1 LSGGFFLGA
10 KMPSFTTT
18 GDVDPFLHVSL
29 KKGEKIYCESDAM
42 VMMESTLDLRGR
54 MTGGIGSAI
63 MRRFAHGESFFQQ
76 HIEAVRGDGDCLL
89 SPMLPGAIEVVDV
102 GVRQYLMND
111 GAFVAATSGTEMKVR
126 TQSIGNALFAQS
138 GGFFIMETSGTG
150 QVVVSGF
157 GSMFQLDVE
166 KGKDV
171 VIDNSHVVCWD
182 NALNYEIS
190 VTTGGGSG
198 SGGIGGFLGNM
209 VNSVTSGEGIV
220 LRFSGSGK
228 VFICS
233 RNRATFQKW
242 AATGKT

>member
-1 LSGGFFLGA
+1 
-10 KMPSFTTT
+10 MPVFSVT
-18 GDVDPFLHVSL
+18 GDVDPFLHVSM
-29 KKGEKIYCESDAM
+29 KQGETIYCESDAM
-42 VMMESTLDLRGR
+42 VMMETALDLKGK
-54 MTGGIGSAI
+54 MTGGLGGAI
-63 MRRFAHGESFFQQ
+63 MRRFANGESFFQQ
-76 HIEAVRGDGDCLL
+76 HIEAVRGSGDCLL
-89 SPMLPGAIEVVDV
+89 SPTLPGAIEVVDV
-102 GVRQYLMND
+102 GARQYLLND

-138 GGFFIMETSGTG
+138 GGFFVMETAGSG

-166 KGKDV
+166 PGKDV

-182 NALNYEIS
+182 NSLKYEIS
-190 VTTGGGSG
+190 VTTGGGASG
-198 SGGIGGFLGNM
+198 SGIGGFLGNI

-233 RNRATFQKW
+233 RNRDAFLKW
-242 AATGKT
+242 TASGKAG